1 MKTCVNNVIK
11 KGVIMLTMS
20 EYKVIDRV
28 LVNHLQQGDL
38 IKIKDEIYEVINLKD
53 TPEGFDIV
61 VSDNYDETKIIS
73 VPDGSYLNL
82 TMEE

>member
-1 MKTCVNNVIK
+1 MI
-11 KGVIMLTMS
+11 TMA

-28 LVNHLQQGDL
+28 LVNHLEPGDL
-38 IKIKDEIYEVINLKD
+38 IKIKDEVYEVINLKD
-53 TPEGFDIV
+53 TPKGFDII

-73 VPDGSYLNL
+73 VPDGSHLNL

>member
-1 MKTCVNNVIK
+1 MGTREIR

-20 EYKVIDRV
+20 EYRVIDTV
-28 LVNHLQQGDL
+28 LVNHLEHGDL
-38 IKIKDEIYEVINLKD
+38 IKIKDEVFEVINLKD

-61 VSDNYDETKIIS
+61 VSDNYDDTKIIS
-73 VPDGSYLNL
+73 VPDGSYIKL